1 MHVLFI
7 HQNFPAQFRYI
18 APRLARDHGW
28 KCTFV
33 TARPE
38 GTLPGV
44 DKVLYVSKGGATKA
58 NHFCTRNFENAVW
71 EAHGVYETLRQRPD
85 IRPDLVVAHTGFGS
99 SLFLPYLYDAP
110 IINFLEYF
118 YAPVGQDV
126 GYRPELPVEELTL
139 LRIKTR
145 NAMILSDLVNCD
157 RAWTPTRYQRDF
169 FPPELRPKIEVIF
182 DGIDTGIYHRRA
194 NPQRLLDGRPVAPPG
209 TRIVTYVARGFEMMR
224 GFDIFMEASRR
235 IAEAYPDVVFLVVG
249 GDTVHYGPDLQFI
262 KERTVRESI
271 LGSGRYDL
279 SKYVFTGFV
288 PEERLAE
295 ILSVSDLHIYLTE
308 PFIASWS
315 LVDAM
320 ACGAVVLASDQK
332 CVREY
337 VEHGRNGLLADF
349 FDAEGIARQAV
360 EVLRDPERHRPLAE
374 AAMETVRSG
383 YSVDVAMPRLKAFF
397 ESVAARPRSPGTLMK
412 DLARPGTVAA
422 VKDRDGAAIE
432 PPQRQKA
439 PPPRPGRSPSRQ
451 AAAKPVAQDDKATR
465 RFRESPLAFAA
476 DTPVRPPKPE
486 SEAPLERALAELWEL
501 GRGRATAKDWIE
513 VAARFQGLPPLAG
526 LGLEHHPDDLAQL
539 MDHLLKLR
547 PATLLEIGTT
557 LGATLFLWTRVAPYD
572 ARFIGAGLA
581 DRPIPEARFDLFAA
595 FARGGQAMRCIPRG
609 EPAKIEHELNRQGE
623 RRRLDFAFLDGLR
636 PFEQVQADFDRCRK
650 WARPGALIAWDGLRN
665 VGPDELHLGGGIR
678 LFNAIREGHPRHAV
692 FSAGKDRPCGGIA
705 AVALD

>member
-1 MHVLFI
+1 MHVLFV
-7 HQNFPAQFRYI
+7 HQNFPAQFRYL
-18 APRLARDHGW
+18 APRLVRDHGW
-28 KCTFV
+28 QCTFV

-44 DKVLYVSKGGATKA
+44 EKVLYSSKGGATKA

-71 EAHGVYETLRQRPD
+71 EAHGVYETLKRRTD
-85 IRPDLVVAHTGFGS
+85 LRPDLVVAHTGFGS

-169 FPPELRPKIEVIF
+169 FPPELRSKIEVVF
-182 DGIDTGIYHRRA
+182 DGIDTDIYHRRA
-194 NPQRLLDGRPVAPPG
+194 NPERLLDGKPVAPPG

-235 IAEAYPDVVFLVVG
+235 IAEDYPDVVFLVVG
-249 GDTVHYGPDLQFI
+249 GDSVHYGPDLQFI
-262 KERTVRESI
+262 KEKTVREDI
-271 LGSGRYDL
+271 LASGRYDL

-288 PEERLAE
+288 PEDKLAR
-295 ILSVSDLHIYLTE
+295 ILSISDLHIYLTE

-320 ACGAVVLASDQK
+320 ACGAVVLASDQN

-337 VEHGRNGLLADF
+337 IEPGRNGLLADF

-360 EVLRDPERHRPLAE
+360 EVLRNPDRYRPLAE

-397 ESVAARPRSPGTLMK
+397 ESVAAQPRTPSTLMS

-422 VKDRDGAAIE
+422 RRDRDAAPAR
-432 PPQRQKA
+432 PPARQKTSA
-439 PPPRPGRSPSRQ
+439 PAGRKAVPKE
-451 AAAKPVAQDDKATR
+451 AAESDKATR
-465 RFRESPLAFAA
+465 LFRESPLAFAA
-476 DTPVRPPKPE
+476 DTPVRPPRRD
-486 SEAPLERALAELWEL
+486 SDAPLERALTELWRL
-501 GRGRATAKDWIE
+501 GCGRAAARDWIE
-513 VAARFQGLPPLAG
+513 VAARFQGPAPYAG
-526 LGLEHHPDDLAQL
+526 LGLEHHPDDLAQM
-539 MDHLLKLR
+539 MDHLLKLKPR
-547 PATLLEIGTT
+547 EVLEIGTT
-557 LGATLFLWTRVAPYD
+557 AGATLFLWTRVAAYD
-572 ARFIGAGLA
+572 ARFIAAGLA
-581 DRPIPEARFDLFAA
+581 DRPIPETHFEFLAA
-595 FARGGQAMRCIPRG
+595 FARGDQTLRCIPRG
-609 EPAKIEHELNRQGE
+609 EPAKIDHELNRQRE
-623 RRRLDFAFLDGLR
+623 RRRPDFVFLDGRR
-636 PFEQVQADFDRCRK
+636 PFEQVQADYERCIK

-665 VGPDELHLGGGIR
+665 VSQEELHLGGGIR
-678 LFNAIREGHPRHAV
+678 LFNAVRERHPRHAV
-692 FSAGKDRPCGGIA
+692 FHAGRDLPCGGIA
-705 AVALD
+705 VVALD